1 MEMASY
7 YTSAVAFVVVMA
19 LWFLF
24 AATFF
29 LRKKPPKAKDAVKM
43 PKSWFGIGLQGL
55 AFAFVWT
62 IRRTPIFS
70 PFVNYDLANI
80 ALQVFAAALSS
91 GSVLV
96 SLAAVRELGKH
107 WSFEARLVEGHKLV
121 TSGVYG
127 IVRHP
132 IYSAMLGMLIATGI
146 VLSHWIVLIAAAA
159 IFLLGTFIRTRLE
172 ERLLRDS
179 FGNEFEDWRSQV
191 AGLIPFMKFL

>member
-29 LRKKPPKAKDAVKM
+29 LRQRPPKAPDTVKM

-55 AFAFVWT
+55 AFALVWT
-62 IRRTPIFS
+62 IRRTPLFS

-80 ALQVFAAALSS
+80 ALQVFAAALSI

-96 SLAAVRELGKH
+96 SMAAVRELGKH

-127 IVRHP
+127 FVRHP
-132 IYSAMLGMLIATGI
+132 IYTAMLGLLVATGI
-146 VLSHWIVLIAAAA
+146 VLSHWAVVIAAIA
-159 IFLLGTFIRTRLE
+159 IFFAGTYIRIRLE
-172 ERLLRDS
+172 ERLLSDA
-179 FGNEFEDWRSQV
+179 FGSEFEEWRSRV
-191 AGLIPFMKFL
+191 SGIIPFIKF